1 MSYLTLRAVNGQ
13 TASYGPGS
21 VVDPTRFSVDEF
33 NGFVASG
40 AIVSTAALTG
50 IATALGLGAA
60 ATMTPAAIAA
70 DSALTDAFAPLPA
83 GTAAVGQSPVV
94 TAVSPLTLGWGA
106 GSSPWQFPVEDYGAV
121 ADGRTVYD
129 LVTTNTSAV
138 VTSATATF
146 DAARDAG
153 KAFVAFGAGVAG
165 ADLITTISSVG
176 SATQV
181 TLAAAASASTTGT
194 LADWGT
200 DSTAGINAA
209 NAAAEAYIDANPFG
223 LYAEVVFEPGTY
235 LVMAAPINGGAAKAC
250 AQIPLPFRD
259 RALKP
264 KATLSWVGVQSA
276 AWFSNGF
283 QTVPPRNGTIIK
295 STLTHQSYNATY
307 GLPAVV
313 GTWTPEQGSG
323 SGADFSNMLFHA
335 RGIVIV
341 TPRNPSI
348 SGWDL
353 CGVSQINLDMCGA
366 TADFPLTYAQVWSQ
380 PGKDSWGLRTPLTT
394 NNAHQVI
401 TRFHA
406 CGFEFGVLAA
416 EHMNAQEIAVICNAF
431 GLTINGGGHAV
442 YVASLIAE
450 MNGSN
455 ISYLDGLGT
464 VRETGSG
471 GVLVIGKAST
481 EGGTGSTWDI
491 NDSANLL
498 YGEVGWAALNQAPR
512 VNGAGNLNV
521 RRIDV
526 AAGPVTA
533 PAVPATTVAHT
544 NAFWRNCAVAVAGG
558 TVTAIAVGG
567 VATGL
572 TSGMVIVPSGKT
584 ITLTYSSA
592 PTWTWTL
599 L

>member
-1 MSYLTLRAVNGQ
+1 MPLWRN
-13 TASYGPGS
+13 
-21 VVDPTRFSVDEF
+21 
-33 NGFVASG
+33 VA
-40 AIVSTAALTG
+40 
-50 IATALGLGAA
+50 GLGA
-60 ATMTPAAIAA
+60 
-70 DSALTDAFAPLPA
+70 
-83 GTAAVGQSPVV
+83 
-94 TAVSPLTLGWGA
+94 
-106 GSSPWQFPVEDYGAV
+106 WQFPVEDYGAV

-129 LVTTNTSAV
+129 LVTTSTSAV
-138 VTSATATF
+138 VTSATAVF

-181 TLAAAASASTTGT
+181 TLAATAGATTTGT

-209 NAAAEAYIDANPFG
+209 NTAAEAYIDANPFG

-235 LVMAAPINGGAAKAC
+235 LVMAALIKGGDNKAC
-250 AQIPLPFRD
+250 AQIPLPYRD
-259 RALKP
+259 RATKP
-264 KATLSWVGVQSA
+264 KATLSWIGVESA
-276 AWFSNGF
+276 AGFANGF

-295 STLTHQSYNATY
+295 STLTAQSYDASY

-313 GTWTPEQGSG
+313 GSYTPEQGAGAASG
-323 SGADFSNMLFHA
+323 GAHFSNMLFHA

-348 SGWDL
+348 SAWDL
-353 CGVSQINLDMCGA
+353 CGVSQIHLDMCGA
-366 TADFPLTYAQVWSQ
+366 TGDFPLTYAAVWSQ

-394 NNAHQVI
+394 NNACQVI
-401 TRFHA
+401 SRFHA
-406 CGFEFGVLAA
+406 CGFEFGVLAG
-416 EHMNAQEIAVICNAF
+416 EHLNAQEIAVTCNAF
-431 GLTINGGGHAV
+431 GLTVNGGGHAV
-442 YVASLIAE
+442 VIGGLIAE
-450 MNGSN
+450 RNGSN
-455 ISYLDGLGT
+455 ISYLDGGGT
-464 VRETGSG
+464 TRNDPP
-471 GVLVIGKAST
+471 VLIISKAAT
-481 EGGTGSTWDI
+481 EGGSGSTYDFDDAS
-491 NDSANLL
+491 NRL
-498 YGEVGWAALNQAPR
+498 YGRVGWAGSSAVPR
-512 VNGAGNLNV
+512 LNGAANLGV
-521 RRIDV
+521 YRIDV
-526 AAGPVTA
+526 AAGPATA

-544 NAFWRNCAVAVAGG
+544 NAFWRDCAVVVAGG
-558 TVTAIAVGG
+558 TVTEIAVGG